1 MVGKST
7 GDWLWK
13 LIKNRIRKKGYG
25 GLESEES
32 DDGEDLLKEEMS
44 DDDKLMESMGEE
56 GGE

>member
-1 MVGKST
+1 M
-7 GDWLWK
+7 
-13 LIKNRIRKKGYG
+13 
-25 GLESEES
+25 ESEES

>member
-7 GDWLWK
+7 GDRLWK

-44 DDDKLMESMGEE
+44 DDDKLMETMGEE
-56 GGE
+56 VGE